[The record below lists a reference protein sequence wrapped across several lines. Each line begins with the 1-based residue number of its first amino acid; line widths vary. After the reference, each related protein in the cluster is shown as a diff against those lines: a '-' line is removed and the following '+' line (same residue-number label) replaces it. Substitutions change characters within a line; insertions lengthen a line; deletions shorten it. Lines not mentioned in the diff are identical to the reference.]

1 MKSESKPRQP
11 RHWTTDKQGAAARR
25 NGKKSQG
32 PVTAIGK
39 SVSSANATTHGAS
52 SQLPDLATL
61 PGYYTQFRAYLEEY
75 NIVNPNHLDTI
86 EDLVGAAFRRHILTH
101 SAESMWAQ
109 ITDSE
114 PDQKRILDVE
124 LAECRQIRRFQRSL
138 SRLHKI
144 GKTNPS
150 TTHLQPI
157 QQHPTHPP
165 PQNLEFFHNLT
176 SITKSYD

>member
-11 RHWTTDKQGAAARR
+11 RRWTTDKQRAAARR

-32 PVTAIGK
+32 PVTATGK

-75 NIVNPNHLDTI
+75 KIENPDHLDTI

-101 SAESMWAQ
+101 SAESLWAQ
-109 ITDSE
+109 IKDSE
-114 PDQKRILDVE
+114 SDQKRILAVE

-138 SRLHKI
+138 NRLHKI

-150 TTHLQPI
+150 TTHPQPI
-157 QQHPTHPP
+157 QQHPANPP
-165 PQNLEFFHNLT
+165 LKNPELFHNLA